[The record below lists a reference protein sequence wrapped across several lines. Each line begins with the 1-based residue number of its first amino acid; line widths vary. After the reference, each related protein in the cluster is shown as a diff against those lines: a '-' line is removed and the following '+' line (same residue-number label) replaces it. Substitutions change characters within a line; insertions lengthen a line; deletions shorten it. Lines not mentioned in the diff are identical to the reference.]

1 MWVSSSSV
9 RPVDGQV
16 RLLGWPSRLKK
27 PTHTQ
32 VLYSSHTHTALCMC
46 VCELLTHS
54 PGQGESSQCLMWR
67 IFSSLERTCAS
78 SQILSYFAI
87 SSCREREMEG
97 RSGEGDSSALPYGE
111 CVRYGRALT
120 SYSCLV
126 TTPSAMS
133 FSPYFCITP
142 FCFLICLYIRGWVNM
157 GSSISLCPNRR

>member
-1 MWVSSSSV
+1 MSYLCCSQEGFPPPWMVKSSTGTEEATCPMWVSSSSV

-78 SQILSYFAI
+78 SQILSYLAI
-87 SSCREREMEG
+87 SSCREGDEG
-97 RSGEGDSSALPYGE
+97 GGRHGERTESCGDHLCSSSV
-111 CVRYGRALT
+111 CVL
-120 SYSCLV
+120 
-126 TTPSAMS
+126 
-133 FSPYFCITP
+133 
-142 FCFLICLYIRGWVNM
+142 
-157 GSSISLCPNRR
+157 